1 MKSKTAIISI
11 ADLNSESAPKLSE
24 LLKGILGVETVD
36 FSLERKVVVVEFDP
50 EQTKLDDL
58 LRAVLIEGYHVL

>member
-11 ADLNSESAPKLSE
+11 ADLDSESAPKLSA

-58 LRAVLIEGYHVL
+58 LRAVLKEGYHVL

>member
-11 ADLNSESAPKLSE
+11 DELDSESAPKLSA

-58 LRAVLIEGYHVL
+58 LRAVLKEGYHVL

>member
-1 MKSKTAIISI
+1 MKTKTAIISI
-11 ADLNSESAPKLSE
+11 ADLDSGSAPKLSA

-58 LRAVLIEGYHVL
+58 LRAVLKEGYHVL